1 LATRQ
6 ARQDGN
12 QTKSESPL
20 GWFNLAHAYLFDAAT
35 LYKAEGRPRRW
46 HYEAP
51 VHFLY
56 FHAIELFLKA
66 YLRTQGMTDQELSQ
80 REYGHKLKNL
90 IDEAEA
96 RGMPITKRINR
107 VRLFQM
113 ADEAKDQ
120 PIRSR
125 YLRTGSATILP
136 VVRLHEAARDLQ
148 VIVESALHR
157 AGIATQRLP
166 QLPIVHP
173 QERPLTLANAARLLA
188 RKP

>member
-1 LATRQ
+1 VT
-6 ARQDGN
+6 N
-12 QTKSESPL
+12 QSKSKTPL

-35 LYKAEGRPRRW
+35 LYKAEERPRRW

-66 YLRTQGMTDQELSQ
+66 YLRTQGVTDQELRLQ
-80 REYGHKLKNL
+80 HGHHLKNL

-96 RGMPITKRINR
+96 RRMPVTKRIHR

-125 YLRTGSATILP
+125 YLRTGPATILP

-148 VIVESALHR
+148 GIVESALHR

-173 QERPLTLANAARLLA
+173 QDRHLTVAQAARLLA
-188 RKP
+188 RKQ